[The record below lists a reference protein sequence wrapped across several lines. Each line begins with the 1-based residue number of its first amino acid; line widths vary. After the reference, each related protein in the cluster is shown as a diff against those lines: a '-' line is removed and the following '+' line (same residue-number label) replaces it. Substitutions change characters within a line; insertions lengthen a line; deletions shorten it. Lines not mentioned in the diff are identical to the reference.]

1 MKTLYS
7 AWLLTSLIGPSLCTT
22 AQSWGY
28 TFPVSFGVGVGCAPL
43 NDGGVFMYSST
54 TGHFVNFE
62 ADGSIANSGA
72 FTGIGELATMTE
84 QPNGDLISVSYT
96 PDPGGQPSISFPFI
110 ARHAPNG
117 TMLWGISYP
126 EDSVWIFR
134 PTQVVNASDGRF
146 YVNFTGRNFHRLG
159 YFESNGELV
168 WMQQFDGPGFP
179 VQLALDAS
187 GRLHGFNGAME
198 TRFNADGSVEWETY
212 HQAGGQAV
220 EIMDVLPV
228 DDGFV
233 FTFRYHPNGPQ
244 EEYVVPGIG
253 TMDGDGTIL
262 NGMLFENLSGNVWL
276 TMAVATTSTGYMMTV
291 VDYSS
296 PQDHTIILTCDAD
309 LGNALG
315 YEVPFP
321 SPQLRYAIAR
331 PGGGLLI
338 AGASGDL
345 FTSDRFLYKLPASG
359 EVGGCFTPIT
369 FNTSALAADEPF
381 DTPFPT
387 VESTPQLAPGSA
399 TYPVATYTLDLQALC
414 IGLSVEEEYTADIIA
429 YPNPSNGRITVDLS
443 GVKTPYALTV
453 IDPLGR
459 IAFERSGITD
469 RQLSL
474 SQGLRPGLNHIRII
488 DQAGL
493 RRTVPLIVE

>member
-1 MKTLYS
+1 MKTFYS
-7 AWLLTSLIGPSLCTT
+7 ALLLTTLIDPSFRTT

-28 TFPVSFGVGVGCAPL
+28 TFPVSFGVGVNCAPL
-43 NDGGVFMYSST
+43 NDGGIFMFSPN
-54 TGHFVNFE
+54 GHFVNFE

-72 FTGIGELATMTE
+72 FNGIGELATMTE
-84 QPNGDLISVSYT
+84 QANGDLVSVSYT
-96 PDPGGQPSISFPFI
+96 PDPGGQLISFPLI

-126 EDSVWIFR
+126 EDSVWVYR
-134 PTQVVNASDGRF
+134 PTQVVNASDDRF
-146 YVNFTGRNFHRLG
+146 YAFFTGRNLRRLAF
-159 YFESNGELV
+159 FEANGELI

-179 VQLALDAS
+179 VELALDQA
-187 GRLHGFNGAME
+187 GRLHAFNGPMQ
-198 TRFNADGSVEWETY
+198 TRFNADGTVEWETY

-220 EIMDVLPV
+220 EIMDILPV

-233 FTFRYHPNGPQ
+233 FNFRYHPNGPE

-253 TMDGDGTIL
+253 TMDGDGNIL

-291 VDYSS
+291 LDYSS

-315 YEVPFP
+315 YELPFP
-321 SPQLRYAIAR
+321 SPQLRYAIAQ

-359 EVGGCFTPIT
+359 EVGGCFMPIT
-369 FNTSALAADEPF
+369 FNTTPLPVDEPF

-387 VESTPQLAPGSA
+387 VESTPQLAPVSA
-399 TYPVATYTLDLQALC
+399 MYPVAAYTLDLQALC
-414 IGLSVEEEYTADIIA
+414 IGTSVEDEHIASISA
-429 YPNPSNGRITVDLS
+429 YPNPCHGTVTLELYN
-443 GVKTPYALTV
+443 VKAPYALTV
-453 IDPLGR
+453 IAPLGR
-459 IAFERSGITD
+459 VTFERSGITD

-493 RRTVPLIVE
+493 LRTVPFIVE